1 MTPRLGIGL
10 DIGGTK
16 VLGAIVDDT
25 GAVIEEHRVP
35 SPTGTWAGLLAAIE
49 DTIGELRGRRAD
61 IACVGIGAAGM
72 VDLDG
77 AIHYAPNVP
86 AFRSTTVR
94 ADVDAA
100 VGLPTVVDND
110 ANVAAYAE
118 ARFGAA
124 RGMKD
129 ALVITLGT
137 GIGGGVIVNGQVLR
151 GAHGFAAEV
160 GHFQLDPNGPMCACG
175 ERGHWE
181 AMASGTALGVM
192 AQAAARRGQLA
203 AVLAAAGGD
212 PDAIRGPH
220 VSAAGHAGDAE
231 ALALIDQYAFN
242 VAIGLVGLANIFDPG
257 VIAIAG
263 GLVNDGELFLG
274 PIRTHFLGHVEGSV
288 HRPTPEIVPATL
300 GERAGVIG
308 AAILALD
315 LTPVDAS
322 AAVPRERP

>member
-1 MTPRLGIGL
+1 MTGRVGIGL

-16 VLGAIVDDT
+16 VLGAIVDDV
-25 GAVIEEHRVP
+25 GSVIDEHRVP
-35 SPTGTWAGLLAAIE
+35 SPTGSWAGLLDAIV
-49 DTIGELRGRRAD
+49 TTTAELRSRRPD
-61 IACVGIGAAGM
+61 VVTVGIGAAGM

-86 AFRSTTVR
+86 AFRSTAVR
-94 ADVDAA
+94 ADVQQAI
-100 VGLPTVVDND
+100 GLPTVVDND

-118 ARFGAA
+118 VRFGAA
-124 RGMKD
+124 RGMSD
-129 ALVITLGT
+129 AMVITLGT
-137 GIGGGVIVNGQVLR
+137 GIGGGVVVGGKVLR

-160 GHFQLDPNGPMCACG
+160 GHFQIDPNGPMCACG

-181 AMASGTALGVM
+181 AIASGTALGQM
-192 AQAAARRGQLA
+192 ARDAVARGELA
-203 AVLAAAGGD
+203 AVLEAAGGD
-212 PDAIRGPH
+212 VTAVAGPH

-231 ALALIDQYAFN
+231 ALALIDAYSFN

-274 PIRTHFLGHVEGSV
+274 PIRRHFLGHVEGATY
-288 HRPTPEIVPATL
+288 RPTPEIVPATL

-315 LTPVDAS
+315 TATPETTS
-322 AAVPRERP
+322 A

>member
-1 MTPRLGIGL
+1 VTGRVGIGL

-16 VLGAIVDDT
+16 VLGAVVDDS
-25 GAVIEEHRVP
+25 GRVIEEHRVP
-35 SPTGTWAGLLAAIE
+35 SPTGSWAALLDAIVT
-49 DTIGELRGRRAD
+49 TITELRSR
-61 IACVGIGAAGM
+61 CSEVVTVGIGAAGM

-86 AFRSTTVR
+86 AFRSTAVR
-94 ADVDAA
+94 ADVQQAI
-100 VGLPTVVDND
+100 GLPTVVDND

-118 ARFGAA
+118 VRFGAA
-124 RGMKD
+124 RGMSD
-129 ALVITLGT
+129 AMVITLGT
-137 GIGGGVIVNGQVLR
+137 GIGGGVVVNGKVLR

-160 GHFQLDPNGPMCACG
+160 GHFQIDPNGTMCACG

-181 AMASGTALGVM
+181 AMASGTALGQM
-192 AQAAARRGQLA
+192 ARAAVERGELA
-203 AVLAAAGGD
+203 AVLDAAGGD
-212 PDAIRGPH
+212 VAAVAGPH
-220 VSAAGHAGDAE
+220 VSAAGHAGDTE
-231 ALALIDQYAFN
+231 ALALIDAYAFN

-274 PIRTHFLGHVEGSV
+274 PIRRHFLGHVEGATY
-288 HRPTPEIVPATL
+288 RPTPEIVPATL

-315 LTPVDAS
+315 TATVEPS
-322 AAVPRERP
+322 A